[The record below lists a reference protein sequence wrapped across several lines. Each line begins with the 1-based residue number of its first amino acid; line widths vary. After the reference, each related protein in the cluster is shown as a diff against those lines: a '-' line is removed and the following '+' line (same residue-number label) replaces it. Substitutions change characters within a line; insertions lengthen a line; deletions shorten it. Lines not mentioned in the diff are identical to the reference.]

1 MEELRVRINLQFFA
15 GEKTEPATPKKRR
28 DVRKKGQVFKSQDLV
43 VAVSILVSF
52 SILPK
57 YLEIVRGYALSFL
70 ASSLSVSQIDQFTYH
85 TVTDILFKSIL
96 VIGAFTL
103 PLMLI
108 VAVAGVLINVLQT
121 GPLYVPSLLQ
131 PKFERI
137 NPLEGLKRMFSK
149 RSLVNLLKSLLKVLI
164 VGYIAYGAL
173 AANAA
178 KVLTLGQV
186 SLADAFY
193 LIVDAISGV
202 GVKVGFLLLVIGILD
217 FLFQWWEYEK
227 SIRMSKQEIKE
238 EYKQTEGDP
247 QIKARIRAKQRQL
260 ARARMVQAIPTAD
273 VVITN
278 PTHVAVALRYEPEKG
293 APEVVAKGRGLLA
306 AKIKEIAMEH
316 DVPIVERPELAR
328 TIYKLAEIGQLI
340 PPELY
345 KAVAEVLAFVYKLKR
360 KSI

>member
-1 MEELRVRINLQFFA
+1 
-15 GEKTEPATPKKRR
+15 
-28 DVRKKGQVFKSQDLV
+28 
-43 VAVSILVSF
+43 
-52 SILPK
+52 
-57 YLEIVRGYALSFL
+57 
-70 ASSLSVSQIDQFTYH
+70 
-85 TVTDILFKSIL
+85 
-96 VIGAFTL
+96 
-103 PLMLI
+103 
-108 VAVAGVLINVLQT
+108 
-121 GPLYVPSLLQ
+121 
-131 PKFERI
+131 
-137 NPLEGLKRMFSK
+137 
-149 RSLVNLLKSLLKVLI
+149 
-164 VGYIAYGAL
+164 
-173 AANAA
+173 
-178 KVLTLGQV
+178 
-186 SLADAFY
+186 
-193 LIVDAISGV
+193 
-202 GVKVGFLLLVIGILD
+202 LVIGILD

>member
-1 MEELRVRINLQFFA
+1 
-15 GEKTEPATPKKRR
+15 
-28 DVRKKGQVFKSQDLV
+28 
-43 VAVSILVSF
+43 
-52 SILPK
+52 
-57 YLEIVRGYALSFL
+57 
-70 ASSLSVSQIDQFTYH
+70 
-85 TVTDILFKSIL
+85 
-96 VIGAFTL
+96 
-103 PLMLI
+103 
-108 VAVAGVLINVLQT
+108 
-121 GPLYVPSLLQ
+121 
-131 PKFERI
+131 
-137 NPLEGLKRMFSK
+137 
-149 RSLVNLLKSLLKVLI
+149 
-164 VGYIAYGAL
+164 
-173 AANAA
+173 
-178 KVLTLGQV
+178 V

-193 LIVDAISGV
+193 LIVDAISDV

-328 TIYKLAEIGQLI
+328 TIY
-340 PPELY
+340 
-345 KAVAEVLAFVYKLKR
+345 
-360 KSI
+360 